1 MTKNSFK
8 KLDLFDLAAARIK
21 NTSMLVNADI
31 GDLIEIV
38 GPFVPEEN
46 FLGVITNI
54 DHKYIFVYHG
64 DIRKTLMWNRCVKCI
79 ITSV

>member
-21 NTSMLVNADI
+21 NSSILVIANV
-31 GDLIEIV
+31 GDLIEII

-54 DHKYIFVYHG
+54 DDKNIFVYHG
-64 DIRKTLMWNRCVKCI
+64 DIRKTIMWNRCVKCI

>member
-21 NTSMLVNADI
+21 NSNILVTANV

-54 DHKYIFVYHG
+54 DDKNIFVYHG
-64 DIRKTLMWNRCVKCI
+64 DIRKTIMWNRCVKCI